1 MNIAKRATLLAALAL
16 ATASCG
22 ADEVTCV
29 PPPCLFPIA
38 MRIHVRS
45 ATGIPI
51 TTAFVQELNAAG
63 AVISTADCGGTG
75 DCMIGQH
82 PGMYRLRIGAPQFFV
97 NRDTTVNVTGT
108 QGGRCSC
115 TMLDTK
121 EFTFTLIVDPSQFPF
136 AAEPPPAARTHAT

>member
-1 MNIAKRATLLAALAL
+1 MNIVKRATLLAALAL

-22 ADEVTCV
+22 ADEVTACV

-38 MRIHVRS
+38 LRIHVRS

-51 TTAFVQELNAAG
+51 TTAFVQELNASG
-63 AVISTADCGGTG
+63 AVITTADCGGAG
-75 DCMIGQH
+75 ECVLGQH
-82 PGMYRLRIGAPQFFV
+82 PGTYRLRIGAPQFFV

-115 TMLDTK
+115 TILDTR

-136 AAEPPPAARTHAT
+136 SGERPRA

>member
-1 MNIAKRATLLAALAL
+1 MNIAKRATLLAALTL

-38 MRIHVRS
+38 VRIHVRS

-51 TTAFVQELNAAG
+51 TTAFVQELNASG
-63 AVISTADCGGTG
+63 AVISMADCDGAG
-75 DCMIGQH
+75 DCVIGQH
-82 PGMYRLRIGAPQFFV
+82 PGTYRLRIGAPQFFV

-136 AAEPPPAARTHAT
+136 AAAPPPAAQAHAT

>member
-1 MNIAKRATLLAALAL
+1 MNIVKRATLLAAMTL

-22 ADEVTCV
+22 ADEVSCV
-29 PPPCLFPIA
+29 PPPCLFPVA

-51 TTAFVQELNAAG
+51 TTAFVQELNASG
-63 AVISTADCGGTG
+63 AVINTTDCGGG
-75 DCMIGQH
+75 ECMVGEH
-82 PGMYRLRIGAPQFFV
+82 PGTYRLRIGAPQFFV

-108 QGGRCSC
+108 QAGRCSC
-115 TMLDTK
+115 TMLDTR

-136 AAEPPPAARTHAT
+136 SDAQPPA